1 MMTSYDEITEEER
14 LTLTRLQVKNFRSL
28 HDLQLDIEPRLIML
42 VGPNASGKSNIIDAL
57 SFIVDALYDGVNFAT
72 ERRGT
77 REILHR
83 HDGGV
88 ASSFTIALDFNDPAF
103 TAQYSIEVGFLRGA
117 ARIISEQIFI
127 KTKSFNNQFFI
138 HIKEGQLVSPRHNGI
153 SEILSGVRY
162 SSDNLMLSVMGD
174 SSFVAHFLV
183 SSLMGS
189 GSGGETIS
197 AFATAITKVSNFI
210 GEMCF
215 YHLFPNVMREPR
227 PISHSDSLERDGHNL
242 VGVVDRITKEKGD
255 AYWKLLSALGSV
267 VPDIDGI
274 KVQRAGSHHYIQ
286 LRHPPLSSIAGRRGW
301 LDIASE
307 SDGTV
312 RALGFFTA
320 LYQDPSPTLIGFEEP
335 ELAVHVGALGIL
347 ADTLSEA
354 QERSQI
360 VVTTHSADLLDRF
373 GEDTVRAVN
382 REGGRTRAG
391 RLKEN
396 QLFALREALLS
407 AGDIHRAEGL
417 TLD

>member
-1 MMTSYDEITEEER
+1 MTTYDEITEEER
-14 LTLTRLQVKNFRSL
+14 LTLTRLRVNNFRSL
-28 HDLQLDIEPRLIML
+28 YDLQLDIEPGLIML

-57 SFIVDALYDGVNFAT
+57 SFVVDALYDGVTAAT
-72 ERRGT
+72 ERRGS

-83 HDGGV
+83 HDGRV
-88 ASSFTIALDFNDPAF
+88 APSFSISLDFDDSGF
-103 TAQYSIEVGFLRGA
+103 VAQYSIEVGLSRGSA
-117 ARIISEQIFI
+117 WIASEQILVQI
-127 KTKSFNNQFFI
+127 KESHNQFVV
-138 HIKEGQLVSPRHNGI
+138 HIKDGQLVSLRHGGT
-153 SEILSGVRY
+153 SKILADVRY

-183 SSLMGS
+183 SSLMES
-189 GSGGETIS
+189 GTSGDTIS
-197 AFATAITKVSNFI
+197 AFAEAITKMSTFI
-210 GEMCF
+210 GEMYF

-227 PISHSDSLERDGHNL
+227 PISRSDSLDRDGHNL
-242 VGVVDRITKEKGD
+242 VSVVDRIIREQGD
-255 AYWKLLSALGSV
+255 AYRKLLSALGSV

-274 KVQRAGSHHYIQ
+274 KVQRAGTYHYIQ
-286 LRHPPLSSIAGRRGW
+286 LKHLPLSSITGHRGW

-320 LYQDPSPTLIGFEEP
+320 LYQDPPPTLVGFEEP

-347 ADTLSEA
+347 ADTLNEA

-373 GEDTVRAVN
+373 GEDTVRAVR
-382 REGGRTRAG
+382 REEGRTRAG

-396 QLFALREALLS
+396 QLFALREDLLS

-417 TLD
+417 ALD